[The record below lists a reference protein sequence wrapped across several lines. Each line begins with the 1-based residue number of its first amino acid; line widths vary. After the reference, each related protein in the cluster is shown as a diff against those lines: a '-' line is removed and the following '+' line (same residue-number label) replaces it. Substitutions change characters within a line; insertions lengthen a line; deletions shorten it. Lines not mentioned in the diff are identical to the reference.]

1 MKEFRIEDMVKGWFV
16 GDFEPAALR
25 TAGCE
30 VAFKAYRGGDTE
42 PKHIHKIATEITV
55 VVSGLIK
62 MNGKRYIANSIIVIE
77 PGEVVEFRAIFNS
90 ETICV
95 KIPSVKGDK
104 YDIGE

>member
-16 GDFEPAALR
+16 GDFEPSALR
-25 TAGCE
+25 TTGCE
-30 VAFKAYRGGDTE
+30 VAFKEYREGDTE
-42 PKHIHKIATEITV
+42 PRHVHKIATEITV
-55 VVSGLIK
+55 VVAGLIE
-62 MNGKRYIANSIIVIE
+62 MNGKKYLPNRIIVVE
-77 PGEVVEFRAIFNS
+77 PGEAVEFRAVCNS